1 MSDVRYTKE
10 HEWIRLEGGVGV
22 VGITDYAQ
30 NALGDVV
37 YVEVPEA
44 GKALKAGG
52 EAGVIESVKAASEI
66 YSPVT
71 GEVVEGN
78 GALEADPALVNSS
91 PQGEGWIFKVKLA
104 NPGDVD
110 ALMTE
115 EDYKAFVDGLD

>member
-1 MSDVRYTKE
+1 MSDVRYTKD

-71 GEVVEGN
+71 GEVTEGN
-78 GALEADPALVNSS
+78 GALDADPALVNSA
-91 PQGEGWIFKVKLA
+91 PTGDGWIFKVRLA
-104 NPGDVD
+104 DPSEVEG
-110 ALMTE
+110 LMSE
-115 EDYKAFVDGLD
+115 AEYKAFVDGLE

>member
-1 MSDVRYTKE
+1 MSDVRYTKD

-44 GKALKAGG
+44 GKTLTAGG

-66 YSPVT
+66 YSPVS
-71 GEVVEGN
+71 GEVTEGN
-78 GALEADPALVNSS
+78 GNLDGDPALVNSS
-91 PQGEGWIFKVKLA
+91 PTGEGWIFKVKLA
-104 NPGDVD
+104 DPSEVEK
-110 ALMTE
+110 LMTE
-115 EDYKAFVDGLD
+115 AEYKAFVDGLE

>member
-1 MSDVRYTKE
+1 MSDVRYTKD
-10 HEWIRLEGGVGV
+10 HEWIRLEGVVGV

-44 GKALKAGG
+44 GKALTAGG

-66 YSPVT
+66 YSPVS

-78 GALEADPALVNSS
+78 GALDGDPALVNSS
-91 PQGEGWIFKVKLA
+91 PTGEGWIFKVKLA
-104 NPGDVD
+104 DPSEVGK
-110 ALMTE
+110 LMTE
-115 EDYKAFVDGLD
+115 AEYKAFVDGLE

>member
-1 MSDVRYTKE
+1 MSDVRYTKD

-44 GKALKAGG
+44 GKALTAGG

-66 YSPVT
+66 YSPVS

-78 GALEADPALVNSS
+78 AGLDGDPALVNSS
-91 PQGEGWIFKVKLA
+91 PTGDGWIFKVKLS
-104 NPGDVD
+104 NPEEVGT
-110 ALMTE
+110 LMTE
-115 EDYKAFVDGLD
+115 AEYQAFVDGLD

>member
-1 MSDVRYTKE
+1 MSDVRYTND

-44 GKALKAGG
+44 GKALTAGG

-66 YSPVT
+66 YSPVS

-78 GALEADPALVNSS
+78 AGLDGDPALVNSS
-91 PQGEGWIFKVKLA
+91 PTGDGWIFKVKLS
-104 NPGDVD
+104 NPDEVGK
-110 ALMTE
+110 LMTE
-115 EDYKAFVDGLD
+115 AEYQAFVDGLD

>member
-1 MSDVRYTKE
+1 MSDVRYTKD

-44 GKALKAGG
+44 GTALTAGG

-66 YSPVT
+66 YSPVS

-78 GALEADPALVNSS
+78 AGLDGDPALVNSS
-91 PQGEGWIFKVKLA
+91 PTGDGWIFKVKLA
-104 NPGDVD
+104 DPSEVEK
-110 ALMTE
+110 LMTE
-115 EDYKAFVDGLD
+115 AEYKAFVDGLD

>member
-10 HEWIRLEGGVGV
+10 HEWIRLEGEVGV

>member
-10 HEWIRLEGGVGV
+10 HEWIRLEGGVGI

-78 GALEADPALVNSS
+78 AALEADPALVNAS
-91 PQGEGWIFKVKLA
+91 PQGDGWIFKVKLA

-115 EDYKAFVDGLD
+115 ADYKAFVDGLD

>member
-1 MSDVRYTKE
+1 MSDVRYTKD

-37 YVEVPEA
+37 FVDVPEA
-44 GKALKAGG
+44 GKALTAGG

-66 YSPVT
+66 YSPVS

-78 GALEADPALVNSS
+78 AGLDGDPALVNSS
-91 PQGEGWIFKVKLA
+91 PTGDGWIFKVKLS
-104 NPGDVD
+104 NPDEVGT
-110 ALMTE
+110 LMTE
-115 EDYKAFVDGLD
+115 AEYQAFVDGLD

>member
-1 MSDVRYTKE
+1 MSDVRYTKD

-37 YVEVPEA
+37 FVEVPEA
-44 GKALKAGG
+44 GKALTAGG

-66 YSPVT
+66 YSPVS

-78 GALEADPALVNSS
+78 AGLDGDPALVNTS
-91 PQGEGWIFKVKLA
+91 PTGDGWIFKVKLA
-104 NPGDVD
+104 DPSEVEK
-110 ALMTE
+110 LMTE
-115 EDYKAFVDGLD
+115 AEYQAFVDGLD

>member
-1 MSDVRYTKE
+1 MSDVRYTKD

-37 YVEVPEA
+37 FVEVPEA
-44 GKALKAGG
+44 GKALTAGG

-66 YSPVT
+66 YSPVS

-78 GALEADPALVNSS
+78 AGLDGDPALVNSS
-91 PQGEGWIFKVKLA
+91 PTGDGWIFKVKLA
-104 NPGDVD
+104 DPSEVEK
-110 ALMTE
+110 LMTE
-115 EDYKAFVDGLD
+115 AEYQAFVDGLD

>member
-1 MSDVRYTKE
+1 MSDVRYTKD

-37 YVEVPEA
+37 FVEVPEA
-44 GKALKAGG
+44 GKALTAGG

-66 YSPVT
+66 YSPVS

-78 GALEADPALVNSS
+78 AGLDGDPALVNTS
-91 PQGEGWIFKVKLA
+91 PTGDGWIFKVTKDS
-104 NPGDVD
+104 NTVIR
-110 ALMTE
+110 
-115 EDYKAFVDGLD
+115 

>member
-1 MSDVRYTKE
+1 MSDVRYTKD

-44 GKALKAGG
+44 GKPLSAGG

-66 YSPVT
+66 YSPVS

-78 GALEADPALVNSS
+78 GALDGDPALVNSA
-91 PQGEGWIFKVKLA
+91 PTGDGWIFKVKLS
-104 NPGDVD
+104 NPDEVGK
-110 ALMTE
+110 LMTE
-115 EDYKAFVDGLD
+115 AEYKAFVDGLD

>member
-1 MSDVRYTKE
+1 MSDVRYTKD

-37 YVEVPEA
+37 SVEVPEA
-44 GKALKAGG
+44 GKALTAGG

-66 YSPVT
+66 YSPVS

-78 GALEADPALVNSS
+78 AGLDGDPALVNSS
-91 PQGEGWIFKVKLA
+91 PTGDGWIFKVKLS
-104 NPGDVD
+104 NPEEVGT
-110 ALMTE
+110 LMTE
-115 EDYKAFVDGLD
+115 AEYQAFVDGLD

>member
-1 MSDVRYTKE
+1 MSDVRYTKD

-37 YVEVPEA
+37 FVEVPEA
-44 GKALKAGG
+44 GKALTAGG

-66 YSPVT
+66 YSPVS

-78 GALEADPALVNSS
+78 AGLDGDPALVNSS
-91 PQGEGWIFKVKLA
+91 PTGDGWIFKVKLS
-104 NPGDVD
+104 NPDEVGT
-110 ALMTE
+110 LMTE
-115 EDYKAFVDGLD
+115 AEYQAFVDGLD

>member
-10 HEWIRLEGGVGV
+10 HEWIRLEGGVGI

-78 GALEADPALVNSS
+78 AALEADPALVNAS
-91 PQGEGWIFKVKLA
+91 PQGDGWIFKVKLA

>member
-1 MSDVRYTKE
+1 MSDVRYTKD
-10 HEWIRLEGGVGV
+10 HEWIRLEGGIGV

-44 GKALKAGG
+44 GKALTAGG

-66 YSPVT
+66 YSPVS

-78 GALEADPALVNSS
+78 GALDGDPALVNSS
-91 PQGEGWIFKVKLA
+91 PTGEGWIFKVKLA
-104 NPGDVD
+104 DPSEVGK
-110 ALMTE
+110 LMTE
-115 EDYKAFVDGLD
+115 AEYKAFVDGLE